1 MHGGGSAPSCCAF
14 THRVAFEEGSGGL
27 GQGALQATA
36 AMRTSEQRKEVRAV
50 GRGPSEREAQSLRGR
65 LAPQSFPPSKAH
77 THTQEVCEGLAPVG
91 TPNLVTPSPTEITHK
106 TLRPTP
112 EPPLHDSH

>member
-1 MHGGGSAPSCCAF
+1 MLFSCPLKSTAITPTEHWF
-14 THRVAFEEGSGGL
+14 TAE
-27 GQGALQATA
+27 T
-36 AMRTSEQRKEVRAV
+36 
-50 GRGPSEREAQSLRGR
+50 
-65 LAPQSFPPSKAH
+65 
-77 THTQEVCEGLAPVG
+77 LAPVG